1 MNSYTKIGQVL
12 IILFLSFSMFST
24 TSNAQVNATN
34 TKLILIDNSHGQFIN
49 SSLLT
54 EAIKALQ
61 DQGFRVSTINTSIS
75 LQTLTGAD
83 LLIIPNPSGTK
94 SFSTSEEYAM
104 SQWMENE
111 QGKGIIML
119 SNPLDITNSSLN
131 GAPNVF
137 NDIMQSTSFSQAK
150 PFVVA
155 VNNFNG
161 VQVNKYQNS
170 TYETHNL
177 ILNVNSSLPLPD
189 ANSSLTV
196 DTSSSTITV
205 LNNQTILDAG
215 YDSFAIAQD
224 GTFSGQ
230 DQNLQLFGGM
240 AFEKGRLV
248 FGGSTLMFS
257 DLPNQYN
264 GNKSWFNS
272 YDNGIFFTSLA
283 KWVMN
288 YSNASNAPSVTAN
301 FFVLLMMSTGL
312 IGAIFVVLGVLLY
325 LTGKQMKIFEIDQDF
340 LRAQA
345 ADNQEDKTGLTKSQK
360 RLQQRMKN
368 K

>member
-1 MNSYTKIGQVL
+1 
-12 IILFLSFSMFST
+12 MFST
-24 TSNAQVNATN
+24 TSNAQVNT
-34 TKLILIDNSHGQFIN
+34 THSKLILIDNSHGQYIN

-54 EAIKALQ
+54 EAIKALH
-61 DQGFRVSTINTSIS
+61 DQGFRVVTLNTSVS
-75 LQTLTGAD
+75 MQTLTGAD
-83 LLIIPNPSGTK
+83 LLIIPNPNGTQ

-104 SQWMENE
+104 SQWLESE

-119 SNPLDITNSSLN
+119 SNPLDITNKSLN

-150 PFVVA
+150 PFNVM
-155 VNNFNG
+155 VNNLNG
-161 VQVNKYQNS
+161 VLVSTYRNS
-170 TYETHNL
+170 TVETSNL

-189 ANSSLTV
+189 VNSTLTV

-215 YDSFAIAQD
+215 YGSFAVAQD
-224 GTFSGQ
+224 GSFSGQ
-230 DQNLQLFGGM
+230 DQNLQLFGGT
-240 AFEKGRLV
+240 KYGQGRLV

-272 YDNGIFFTSLA
+272 YDNGIFFTSLV
-283 KWVMN
+283 KWAMN
-288 YSNASNAPSVTAN
+288 VSNANNIPSVTSN

-312 IGAIFVVLGVLLY
+312 IGAIFVVVGVLLY
-325 LTGKQMKIFEIDQDF
+325 VTGKQIKIFEIDQDF